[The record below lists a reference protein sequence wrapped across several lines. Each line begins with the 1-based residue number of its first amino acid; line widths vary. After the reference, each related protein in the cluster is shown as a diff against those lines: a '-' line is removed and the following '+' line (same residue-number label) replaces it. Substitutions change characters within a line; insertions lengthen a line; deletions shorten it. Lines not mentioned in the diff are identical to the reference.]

1 MASTGD
7 PPSLALA
14 IPSVPPMQ
22 FGLSTSADA
31 AVPAFDFRRGAGWM
45 LLSLAGFTGMALLV
59 RHLGA
64 ERGISAWWA
73 LFFRAAAG
81 MAVVWL
87 VFAPGGR
94 VSFRR
99 ALCGRLL
106 VTRGVIG
113 ALGTAAYYV
122 TLPLLGAGKAT
133 LIGNTWAVWA
143 ALLAAFLLG
152 ERLGLRRL
160 AGILLAVAGVALLT
174 GLHGGDFSRVG
185 FAEGIA
191 LAGAFAA
198 ALVVVVI
205 RQLTLTETS
214 GTIFASQCVYA
225 GLLALPFLFT
235 LPLPGALDVALLTA
249 AALLAALGQL
259 AMTEGFRFLPVS
271 TGGAFQ
277 MLLPLVLTLAGVLF
291 FAEPFSLV
299 QGAGGVCIL
308 AGCHLTV
315 VQRRR

>member
-1 MASTGD
+1 
-7 PPSLALA
+7 
-14 IPSVPPMQ
+14 
-22 FGLSTSADA
+22 
-31 AVPAFDFRRGAGWM
+31 M
-45 LLSLAGFTGMALLV
+45 LLSLTGFTGMALLV

-64 ERGISAWWA
+64 ERGVSAWWA

-81 MAVVWL
+81 MAVVWV
-87 VFAPGGR
+87 VFAPSGR
-94 VSFRR
+94 VSLRR

-113 ALGTAAYYV
+113 ALGTAAYYI
-122 TLPLLGAGKAT
+122 TLPVLGAGKAT

-143 ALLAAFLLG
+143 ALLAAFMLG
-152 ERLGLRRL
+152 EKLTARRF

-174 GLHGGDFSRVG
+174 GLQGGDFSRVG
-185 FAEGIA
+185 IYEGIA
-191 LAGAFAA
+191 LAGALAA

-214 GTIFASQCVYA
+214 GTIFASQCIYA
-225 GLLALPFLFT
+225 GALSLPFLFT
-235 LPLPGALDVALLTA
+235 LPLPGGLDCALLTA

-259 AMTEGFRFLPVS
+259 AMTEGFRYLPVS

-277 MLLPLVLTLAGVLF
+277 ILLPLVLTLTGVVF
-291 FAEPFSLV
+291 FDEPFTLA
-299 QGAGGVCIL
+299 QAAGAASIL

-315 VQRRR
+315 AAKRAS